1 MSKNKIFPKIISVLT
16 ASVMSL
22 CICSYTAAAEE
33 DDFPEDTMIENMDED
48 TDDVTEENLEEDGFE
63 ENDSQAIAGA
73 FNDEHEVTIPA
84 KKIKIKSGSLKI
96 IGLGSSFQI
105 VTAFTPSNSDDT
117 ITYKSVNKTIAQVTN
132 DGLVTGVG
140 IGQTTIRMKTSTG
153 VKASVVVTV
162 TDAYVDS
169 EKPENLKVESIDVV
183 DSNIMVRKNKTAS
196 IEYVLYPLGSSDT
209 VSFTSE
215 DPDIASVNSKGVV
228 TGISEGSTIITLK
241 TSSGIKASCSVTVYS
256 GVYKGI
262 DVSKWQGD
270 INWKKVSNAGI
281 DFAMIRSSFGDSN
294 VDQKLKRNV
303 AGCEKYGIPYGFY
316 HYTYARNVSEA
327 KKEARFFLKTIRNY
341 NPEYPVVLDIEESF
355 YDKMSKK
362 QVTDIICTF
371 MEEFENAGYY
381 AMIYSYAN
389 FFKDNTTISRLE
401 KYDIWVACWGDTD
414 KLNSSYDYHYGM
426 WQYSST
432 GKVSGISGEVDL
444 DYAYKDYAG
453 RIRKYGLNNLK

>member
-1 MSKNKIFPKIISVLT
+1 MSQNKVLLKIISILT

-22 CICSYTAAAEE
+22 CICSYTAAAE
-33 DDFPEDTMIENMDED
+33 DDFPEDTMIEEFDENADD
-48 TDDVTEENLEEDGFE
+48 TSEENIEEDGFE

-84 KKIKIKSGSLKI
+84 KQIKIKSGSFKV

-105 VTAFTPSNSDDT
+105 VTSFKPSNSDDT
-117 ITYKSVNKTIAQVTN
+117 ITYKSLNKTIAQVTN
-132 DGLVTGVG
+132 EGLVTGVG
-140 IGQTTIRMKTSTG
+140 IGQTTIRLKTSTG
-153 VKASVVVTV
+153 VKANITVTV
-162 TDAYVDS
+162 TDAYS
-169 EKPENLKVESIDVV
+169 GSGGSENLKVESIDIV

-196 IEYVLYPLGSSDT
+196 VEYVLYPLGSSDK
-209 VSFTSE
+209 VNFSSE
-215 DPDIASVNSKGVV
+215 DPDIASINSKGVI
-228 TGISEGSTIITLK
+228 TGKSEGTTTITLT

-294 VDQKLKRNV
+294 VDVKLKENV
-303 AGCEKYGIPYGFY
+303 KGCEKYGIPYGFY

-327 KKEARFFLKTIRNY
+327 KKEARFFLKTIKKY

-355 YDKMSKK
+355 YDSMSKK
-362 QVTDIICTF
+362 QVTDIICAF
-371 MEEFENAGYY
+371 MEELENAGYY

-432 GKVSGISGEVDL
+432 GKVDGISGEVDL

>member
-1 MSKNKIFPKIISVLT
+1 MSKNKVLLKIISIVT

-22 CICSYTAAAEE
+22 CICSYTAAAE
-33 DDFPEDTMIENMDED
+33 DDFPEDTMMEDLDENADEPPEENMED
-48 TDDVTEENLEEDGFE
+48 NDFE
-63 ENDSQAIAGA
+63 ENDSLAIAGA

-84 KKIKIKSGSLKI
+84 KQIKIKSGSFKV

-105 VTAFTPSNSDDT
+105 VTAFKPANSDDT
-117 ITYKSVNKTIAQVTN
+117 ITYKSLNKTIAQVTN
-132 DGLVTGVG
+132 EGLVTGVG
-140 IGQTTIRMKTSTG
+140 IGQTTIRLKTSTG
-153 VKASVVVTV
+153 VKANVTVTV
-162 TDAYVDS
+162 TDAYSGS
-169 EKPENLKVESIDVV
+169 EESENLKVESIDIV

-196 IEYVLYPLGSSDT
+196 VEYVLYPLGSSDK
-209 VSFTSE
+209 VSFSSE
-215 DPDIASVNSKGVV
+215 DPDIASVSSKGVI
-228 TGISEGSTIITLK
+228 TGISEGSTNIILT

-262 DVSKWQGD
+262 DVSKWQGS

-294 VDQKLKRNV
+294 VDVKLKENV

-327 KKEARFFLKTIRNY
+327 KKEARFFLKTIKNY

-355 YDKMSKK
+355 YDSMSRK

-371 MEEFENAGYY
+371 MEELENAGYY

-432 GKVSGISGEVDL
+432 GKVDGISGEVDL